1 MKFFFI
7 GPLIFIASLC
17 VFTFSYNLNHVRHV
31 FLSLSK
37 STFIS
42 AIYVEEESFTPRFN
56 YQKTNLVVDDFFKYN
71 MAINQNYR
79 YSIVF
84 IDLDTNN
91 EVFDHSANQIQINL
105 TANLL
110 LNYQYDETL
119 IVSLEANH
127 A

>member
-1 MKFFFI
+1 MLKRSHLRRD
-7 GPLIFIASLC
+7 LII
-17 VFTFSYNLNHVRHV
+17 
-31 FLSLSK
+31 K
-37 STFIS
+37 
-42 AIYVEEESFTPRFN
+42 
-56 YQKTNLVVDDFFKYN
+56 KTNLVVDDFFKYN

-91 EVFDHSANQIQINL
+91 EVFDHSANQIQISLN
-105 TANLL
+105 ANLL
-110 LNYQYDETL
+110 LDYQYDETL